1 MVRTPLLDGAQET
14 ISKEAM
20 DAHEKSYPL
29 GFGETTD
36 IANMVVFLLSDA
48 SRWVTGTTIIMDG
61 GLTAG
66 T

>member
-1 MVRTPLLDGAQET
+1 MVRTPLLVGAQET

-20 DAHEKSYPL
+20 DAHEKAYPL

-48 SRWVTGTTIIMDG
+48 SRWVTGTSIIMDG